1 MAVVTPFHS
10 RYNIHNTGPHHA
22 DHPPPVSSKPKEN
35 ETISSESEKKKKK
48 LIVFVSFILNRDSSF
63 IEDQN
68 GAHNYTRVDANLEI
82 NKSHKTG
89 YRKQVV
95 EQEIRFRNSIAA
107 LISFSLV
114 AYFPQAKRGDFLA
127 ICDLKSPL

>member
-1 MAVVTPFHS
+1 MKPS
-10 RYNIHNTGPHHA
+10 
-22 DHPPPVSSKPKEN
+22 PVN
-35 ETISSESEKKKKK
+35 QRRKKKK

-82 NKSHKTG
+82 NKSLKTG

-95 EQEIRFRNSIAA
+95 EQESRYRNSIAA

-114 AYFPQAKRGDFLA
+114 AYFPQAKRGDFFGYF
-127 ICDLKSPL
+127 

>member
-1 MAVVTPFHS
+1 MKPS
-10 RYNIHNTGPHHA
+10 
-22 DHPPPVSSKPKEN
+22 PVN
-35 ETISSESEKKKKK
+35 QRRKKKK

-68 GAHNYTRVDANLEI
+68 GAYNYTRVDANLEI
-82 NKSHKTG
+82 NKSLKTG

-107 LISFSLV
+107 LIPLSLV
-114 AYFPQAKRGDFLA
+114 AYFPQVKRGEFLA
-127 ICDLKSPL
+127 IFDLNSPL

>member
-1 MAVVTPFHS
+1 MGC
-10 RYNIHNTGPHHA
+10 YNA

-68 GAHNYTRVDANLEI
+68 GAHNHTRVDANLEI
-82 NKSHKTG
+82 NKSLKTG

-114 AYFPQAKRGDFLA
+114 TYFSQAKRGDFFS
-127 ICDLKSPL
+127 IFDLKSPL